1 MARRPVRR
9 TTPKDSGKNTGKN
22 TGTYSGQNGARA
34 RIVAAAFKELV
45 EGDGDFEIGDVARRA
60 KVSVGLAYHYFG
72 SKAGLIS
79 VLITDFH
86 NRHEAVVNQ
95 AFDKSL
101 PWPVREKAR
110 LKASIDFMYADP
122 VAPVMLGKLSS
133 SAEVIAIDTGRRSAV
148 VEMAARNVAQGQRRG
163 FIAADIDPDVAGAA
177 IIGGVNQAV
186 ARAISSRQ
194 RPDPDQLA
202 DRLWSFIA
210 GGLSLAPQG
219 GLNENQKEMPRCARS
234 GSKRR

>member
-1 MARRPVRR
+1 MVPRPVRR
-9 TTPKDSGKNTGKN
+9 TTPKDSGKNTG
-22 TGTYSGQNGARA
+22 TYSRENGARA
-34 RIVAAAFKELV
+34 RIVAAALEELV
-45 EGDGDFEIGDVARRA
+45 AGDGDFEIG
-60 KVSVGLAYHYFG
+60 VGLAYHYFG

-79 VLITDFH
+79 VLITEFH
-86 NRHEAVVNQ
+86 NRHEAVFNQ
-95 AFDKSL
+95 SFDESL

-122 VAPVMLGKLSS
+122 VAPVMMGKLSS

-163 FIAADIDPDVAGAA
+163 FIAADIDPDIAGAV

-186 ARAISSRQ
+186 ARAISSRR

-219 GLNENQKEMPRCARS
+219 VPNEKQKEIPRCARS

>member
-1 MARRPVRR
+1 MVQRPVRR
-9 TTPKDSGKNTGKN
+9 TTPKDSGKT
-22 TGTYSGQNGARA
+22 TGTYSRENGARA
-34 RIVAAAFKELV
+34 RIVAAALKELV

-79 VLITDFH
+79 VLITEFH

-95 AFDKSL
+95 SFAQSL

-122 VAPVMLGKLSS
+122 VAPVMMGKLSS

-210 GGLSLAPQG
+210 GGLSLAQQAAP
-219 GLNENQKEMPRCARS
+219 NENQKEMARCARS

>member
-22 TGTYSGQNGARA
+22 TGTYSGENGARA

-95 AFDKSL
+95 GFDKSL
-101 PWPVREKAR
+101 PWPAREKAR

>member
-1 MARRPVRR
+1 MVPRPVRR
-9 TTPKDSGKNTGKN
+9 TTPKDSGKNTG
-22 TGTYSGQNGARA
+22 TYSRENGARA
-34 RIVAAAFKELV
+34 RIVAAALEELV
-45 EGDGDFEIGDVARRA
+45 AGDGDFEIGDVW
-60 KVSVGLAYHYFG
+60 VGLAYHYFG

-79 VLITDFH
+79 VLITEFH
-86 NRHEAVVNQ
+86 NRHEAVFNQ
-95 AFDKSL
+95 SFDESL

-122 VAPVMLGKLSS
+122 VAPVMMGKLSS

-163 FIAADIDPDVAGAA
+163 FIAADIDPDIAGAV

-186 ARAISSRQ
+186 ARAISSRR

-219 GLNENQKEMPRCARS
+219 VPNEKQKEIPRCARS